1 MLKTAQNSGLEHATY
16 SFVFFGFLLVMFS
29 VNFDV
34 CSIAFVMHFL
44 NGVTFQF
51 CSSTWLLQPLSLDGF
66 SNECYNFFVPFFW
79 IIIFFYKMQT
89 N

>member
-1 MLKTAQNSGLEHATY
+1 MALYESNRTNIKIHRKHQQKATKKTTINRMLKTAQNSGLAHATY

-51 CSSTWLLQPLSLDGF
+51 CSST
-66 SNECYNFFVPFFW
+66 
-79 IIIFFYKMQT
+79 
-89 N
+89 